1 MMSSQYRT
9 SVLTLTA
16 PPVLH
21 PGQTRAWQTW
31 QAGTQ
36 GYEFCCMSVESEAIE
51 DSTESEAIEDSED
64 SYHNILTDCFAC
76 YSVVF
81 SITWKNLSFQ
91 IP

>member
-31 QAGTQ
+31 QAGTE
-36 GYEFCCMSVESEAIE
+36 GYEFYCGECEE
-51 DSTESEAIEDSED
+51 
-64 SYHNILTDCFAC
+64 
-76 YSVVF
+76 
-81 SITWKNLSFQ
+81 
-91 IP
+91 